1 MTSTQ
6 TSPSP
11 SNCPSLDSCIVLL
24 GFAPN
29 LSASLLCFLS
39 LHLGESFFFFELV
52 GGLGLMVSVSVLV
65 LSKKLLKDEKS
76 TKAQSPQKMED
87 ASLVSSSYDF
97 QITKIKFK
105 I

>member
-1 MTSTQ
+1 
-6 TSPSP
+6 
-11 SNCPSLDSCIVLL
+11 
-24 GFAPN
+24 
-29 LSASLLCFLS
+29 
-39 LHLGESFFFFELV
+39 
-52 GGLGLMVSVSVLV
+52 MVSVSVLV